1 MLCSSCHFIPLKLLT
16 LRMHH
21 AKLFD
26 VLTSLPESHAKLPRI
41 VCFATSHSAN
51 HAICSYI
58 DSSGYASR
66 PIRKCLFIDYMF
78 YMDLF
83 MILVFG
89 DGCWHPDSILTLTVF
104 QSRQFFTLARPY
116 IKYMLYSLQIFRHI
130 SCMVS
135 VLTI

>member
-1 MLCSSCHFIPLKLLT
+1 MVIKCSRICNKHKYFVSVVVKVMNANVGKILLLVLFVFI
-16 LRMHH
+16 
-21 AKLFD
+21 
-26 VLTSLPESHAKLPRI
+26 
-41 VCFATSHSAN
+41 
-51 HAICSYI
+51 
-58 DSSGYASR
+58 
-66 PIRKCLFIDYMF
+66 
-78 YMDLF
+78 
-83 MILVFG
+83 G